1 MNKLLSSL
9 LVGSLLLFGAAPSAQ
24 AAFPEKP
31 VTVVVGFAPGGTGDL
46 TVRMLAKPL
55 EKILG
60 QPVVIV
66 NKGGGAGM
74 PGFEYVLKSKPDGYT
89 ISAPGVGAC
98 ISSAMFLRG
107 KTYNFDDMT
116 LVGGYMILDRILLAR
131 TDKPYKT

>member
-31 VTVVVGFAPGGTGDL
+31 VTVVGFAPGGTGDL
-46 TVRMLAKPL
+46 TVRMLANPL

-66 NKGGGAGM
+66 NKGGG
-74 PGFEYVLKSKPDGYT
+74 P
-89 ISAPGVGAC
+89 AC
-98 ISSAMFLRG
+98 PASNTF
-107 KTYNFDDMT
+107 
-116 LVGGYMILDRILLAR
+116 
-131 TDKPYKT
+131 

>member
-31 VTVVVGFAPGGTGDL
+31 VTVVGLPTGGTGDL
-46 TVRMLAKPL
+46 TVRMLANPL

-66 NKGGGAGM
+66 NKGGG
-74 PGFEYVLKSKPDGYT
+74 P
-89 ISAPGVGAC
+89 AC
-98 ISSAMFLRG
+98 PASNTF
-107 KTYNFDDMT
+107 
-116 LVGGYMILDRILLAR
+116 
-131 TDKPYKT
+131 

>member
-46 TVRMLAKPL
+46 TVRMLANPL

-66 NKGGGAGM
+66 NKGGG
-74 PGFEYVLKSKPDGYT
+74 P
-89 ISAPGVGAC
+89 AC
-98 ISSAMFLRG
+98 PASNTF
-107 KTYNFDDMT
+107 
-116 LVGGYMILDRILLAR
+116 
-131 TDKPYKT
+131 